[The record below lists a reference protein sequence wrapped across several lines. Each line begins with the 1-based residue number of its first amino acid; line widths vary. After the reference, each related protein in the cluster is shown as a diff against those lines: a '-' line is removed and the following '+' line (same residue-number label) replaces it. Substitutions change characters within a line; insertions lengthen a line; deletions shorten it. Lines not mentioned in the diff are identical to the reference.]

1 MHKKIHVKTKNKI
14 CAAVLV
20 FVLAGSLTAGACA
33 VPNVYAK
40 TEAEKK
46 RDAYKKKLREK
57 NSDIANI
64 KDSQSDVKDSISVAA
79 AKMKTLLSKQEQLK
93 SDIKDKQNE
102 VEQANKKLEEA
113 KEEEQKQYDA
123 MKLRIQ
129 YLYENSTDNSIWSAI
144 LESNGLSDML
154 NRIEYATD
162 LYKSDRELMTSYQ
175 NAVKKVEDWTMQLA
189 DEMDSLL
196 ALQDKYQTQQ
206 GELKTLMAKLEKQKD
221 AYAQQLA
228 EAQKQ
233 AQDYKKTISK
243 QEAIIRA
250 QEAAAARA
258 NANTYDGGGTG
269 AGARN
274 RTDGIGQ
281 QGFLH
286 LGHIAV
292 LVHHAGPGG
301 GAHQGPD
308 GVEHV
313 DHAEG
318 EDQGDGGE
326 PAQLHK
332 AGEVELE
339 QGLGGHVSNRGH
351 PAGGGQ
357 GGEGGAAQYGDVP
370 DPVDHGGDEHAQQHG
385 GAHALA
391 GQDDDGEQAHEGGDH
406 GEHHLPVARLAH
418 AVLNDGGG
426 QGAEE
431 VPHHVERRGEAV
443 ALGIDAHVGAQT
455 DVHQHQ
461 ADGGGDAVPH
471 AQRDRLNDLVPDVQH
486 GQDDEHDALDKDDA
500 QGGLKGLQ
508 IAHAGQGHKVG
519 HHHGKE
525 AVQAHA
531 GGHGEGLV
539 GQEGHTEHAHGGRE
553 AGGHEHGVPK
563 LLPVGAETGEQVG
576 VQRDDVGH
584 GHKGG
589 QTGQDLGA
597 DVCAV
602 LLQVKQ
608 LLHWDLLR
616 FY

>member
-46 RDAYKKKLREK
+46 RDAYKKKLKAK

-64 KDSQSDVKDSISVAA
+64 KDSQSDVKDSITAA
-79 AKMKTLLSKQEQLK
+79 AARMKTLLSKQEQLK

-113 KEEEQKQYDA
+113 KEEEQNQYDA

-206 GELKTLMAKLEKQKD
+206 GELKTLMAKLEQQKD

-269 AGARN
+269 ASGGIASDSYLKDPDCNPSQTTDVSGADIVAFAQQFIGN
-274 RTDGIGQ
+274 PYVWGGNSLTNGVDCSGFVHQVYAHFGISTPRYSQAFKSVGQ
-281 QGFLH
+281 PVSYQN
-286 LGHIAV
+286 IQ
-292 LVHHAGPGG
+292 AGDVVVYP
-301 GAHQGPD
+301 
-308 GVEHV
+308 
-313 DHAEG
+313 
-318 EDQGDGGE
+318 
-326 PAQLHK
+326 
-332 AGEVELE
+332 
-339 QGLGGHVSNRGH
+339 GHVAIYIGNGNIVEAQSTR
-351 PAGGGQ
+351 AGITNSR
-357 GGEGGAAQYGDVP
+357 
-370 DPVDHGGDEHAQQHG
+370 PVNCHTITAIR
-385 GAHALA
+385 
-391 GQDDDGEQAHEGGDH
+391 
-406 GEHHLPVARLAH
+406 RL
-418 AVLNDGGG
+418 V
-426 QGAEE
+426 
-431 VPHHVERRGEAV
+431 
-443 ALGIDAHVGAQT
+443 
-455 DVHQHQ
+455 
-461 ADGGGDAVPH
+461 
-471 AQRDRLNDLVPDVQH
+471 
-486 GQDDEHDALDKDDA
+486 
-500 QGGLKGLQ
+500 
-508 IAHAGQGHKVG
+508 
-519 HHHGKE
+519 
-525 AVQAHA
+525 
-531 GGHGEGLV
+531 
-539 GQEGHTEHAHGGRE
+539 
-553 AGGHEHGVPK
+553 
-563 LLPVGAETGEQVG
+563 
-576 VQRDDVGH
+576 
-584 GHKGG
+584 
-589 QTGQDLGA
+589 
-597 DVCAV
+597 
-602 LLQVKQ
+602 
-608 LLHWDLLR
+608 
-616 FY
+616 

>member
-46 RDAYKKKLREK
+46 RDAYKKKLKAK

-64 KDSQSDVKDSISVAA
+64 KDSQSDVKDSITAA
-79 AKMKTLLSKQEQLK
+79 AARMKTLLSKQEQLK

-113 KEEEQKQYDA
+113 KEEEQNQYDA

-206 GELKTLMAKLEKQKD
+206 GELRTLMAKLEQQKD

-269 AGARN
+269 ASGGIASDSYLKDPDCNPSQTTDVSGADIVAFAQQFVGN
-274 RTDGIGQ
+274 PYVWGGNSLTNGVDCSGFVHQVYAHFGISTPRYCQAFKSVGKPVSYQ
-281 QGFLH
+281 NIQ
-286 LGHIAV
+286 
-292 LVHHAGPGG
+292 AGDVVVYP
-301 GAHQGPD
+301 
-308 GVEHV
+308 
-313 DHAEG
+313 
-318 EDQGDGGE
+318 
-326 PAQLHK
+326 
-332 AGEVELE
+332 
-339 QGLGGHVSNRGH
+339 GHVAIYIGNGNIVEAQSTR
-351 PAGGGQ
+351 AGITNSR
-357 GGEGGAAQYGDVP
+357 
-370 DPVDHGGDEHAQQHG
+370 PVNCHTITAIR
-385 GAHALA
+385 
-391 GQDDDGEQAHEGGDH
+391 
-406 GEHHLPVARLAH
+406 RL
-418 AVLNDGGG
+418 V
-426 QGAEE
+426 
-431 VPHHVERRGEAV
+431 
-443 ALGIDAHVGAQT
+443 
-455 DVHQHQ
+455 
-461 ADGGGDAVPH
+461 
-471 AQRDRLNDLVPDVQH
+471 
-486 GQDDEHDALDKDDA
+486 
-500 QGGLKGLQ
+500 
-508 IAHAGQGHKVG
+508 
-519 HHHGKE
+519 
-525 AVQAHA
+525 
-531 GGHGEGLV
+531 
-539 GQEGHTEHAHGGRE
+539 
-553 AGGHEHGVPK
+553 
-563 LLPVGAETGEQVG
+563 
-576 VQRDDVGH
+576 
-584 GHKGG
+584 
-589 QTGQDLGA
+589 
-597 DVCAV
+597 
-602 LLQVKQ
+602 
-608 LLHWDLLR
+608 
-616 FY
+616 

>member
-14 CAAVLV
+14 CAALLV

-57 NSDIANI
+57 NGDIANI
-64 KDSQSDVKDSISVAA
+64 KDSQSDVKDSISAAA

-113 KEEEQKQYDA
+113 KEEEQNQYDA

-129 YLYENSTDNSIWSAI
+129 YLYENSTDNSVWSAI

-206 GELKTLMAKLEKQKD
+206 GELKTLMAKLEQQKD

-269 AGARN
+269 ASGGIASDSYLKDPDCNPSQTTDVSGADIVAFAQQFVGN
-274 RTDGIGQ
+274 PYVWGGNSLTNGVDCSGFVHQVYAHFGISTPRYSQAFKSVGQ
-281 QGFLH
+281 PVSYQN
-286 LGHIAV
+286 IQ
-292 LVHHAGPGG
+292 AGDVVVYP
-301 GAHQGPD
+301 
-308 GVEHV
+308 
-313 DHAEG
+313 
-318 EDQGDGGE
+318 
-326 PAQLHK
+326 
-332 AGEVELE
+332 
-339 QGLGGHVSNRGH
+339 GHVAIYIGNGNIVEAQSTR
-351 PAGGGQ
+351 AGITNSR
-357 GGEGGAAQYGDVP
+357 
-370 DPVDHGGDEHAQQHG
+370 PVNCHTITAIR
-385 GAHALA
+385 
-391 GQDDDGEQAHEGGDH
+391 
-406 GEHHLPVARLAH
+406 RL
-418 AVLNDGGG
+418 V
-426 QGAEE
+426 
-431 VPHHVERRGEAV
+431 
-443 ALGIDAHVGAQT
+443 
-455 DVHQHQ
+455 
-461 ADGGGDAVPH
+461 
-471 AQRDRLNDLVPDVQH
+471 
-486 GQDDEHDALDKDDA
+486 
-500 QGGLKGLQ
+500 
-508 IAHAGQGHKVG
+508 
-519 HHHGKE
+519 
-525 AVQAHA
+525 
-531 GGHGEGLV
+531 
-539 GQEGHTEHAHGGRE
+539 
-553 AGGHEHGVPK
+553 
-563 LLPVGAETGEQVG
+563 
-576 VQRDDVGH
+576 
-584 GHKGG
+584 
-589 QTGQDLGA
+589 
-597 DVCAV
+597 
-602 LLQVKQ
+602 
-608 LLHWDLLR
+608 
-616 FY
+616 

>member
-46 RDAYKKKLREK
+46 RDAYKKKLKAK

-64 KDSQSDVKDSISVAA
+64 KDSQSDVKDSITAA
-79 AKMKTLLSKQEQLK
+79 AARMKTLLSKQEQLK

-113 KEEEQKQYDA
+113 KEEEQNQYDA

-175 NAVKKVEDWTMQLA
+175 NAVKKVEDWTVQLA

-206 GELKTLMAKLEKQKD
+206 GELKTLMAKLEQQKD

-269 AGARN
+269 ASGGIASDSYLKDPDCNPSQTTDVSGADIVAFAQQFVGN
-274 RTDGIGQ
+274 PYVWGGNSLTNGVDCSGFVHQVYAHFGISTPRYSQAFKSVGQ
-281 QGFLH
+281 PVSYQN
-286 LGHIAV
+286 IQ
-292 LVHHAGPGG
+292 AGDVVVYP
-301 GAHQGPD
+301 
-308 GVEHV
+308 
-313 DHAEG
+313 
-318 EDQGDGGE
+318 
-326 PAQLHK
+326 
-332 AGEVELE
+332 
-339 QGLGGHVSNRGH
+339 GHVAIYIGNGNIVEAQSTR
-351 PAGGGQ
+351 AGITNSR
-357 GGEGGAAQYGDVP
+357 
-370 DPVDHGGDEHAQQHG
+370 PVNCHTITAIR
-385 GAHALA
+385 
-391 GQDDDGEQAHEGGDH
+391 
-406 GEHHLPVARLAH
+406 RL
-418 AVLNDGGG
+418 V
-426 QGAEE
+426 
-431 VPHHVERRGEAV
+431 
-443 ALGIDAHVGAQT
+443 
-455 DVHQHQ
+455 
-461 ADGGGDAVPH
+461 
-471 AQRDRLNDLVPDVQH
+471 
-486 GQDDEHDALDKDDA
+486 
-500 QGGLKGLQ
+500 
-508 IAHAGQGHKVG
+508 
-519 HHHGKE
+519 
-525 AVQAHA
+525 
-531 GGHGEGLV
+531 
-539 GQEGHTEHAHGGRE
+539 
-553 AGGHEHGVPK
+553 
-563 LLPVGAETGEQVG
+563 
-576 VQRDDVGH
+576 
-584 GHKGG
+584 
-589 QTGQDLGA
+589 
-597 DVCAV
+597 
-602 LLQVKQ
+602 
-608 LLHWDLLR
+608 
-616 FY
+616 

>member
-46 RDAYKKKLREK
+46 RDAYKKKLKAK

-64 KDSQSDVKDSISVAA
+64 KDSQSDVKDSITAAA

-113 KEEEQKQYDA
+113 KEEEQNQYDA

-206 GELKTLMAKLEKQKD
+206 GELKTLMAKLEQQKD

-269 AGARN
+269 ASGGIASDSYLKDPDCNPSQTTDVSGADIVAYAQQFVGN
-274 RTDGIGQ
+274 PYVWGGNSLTNGVDCSGFVHQVYAHFGISTPRYSQAFKSVGQ
-281 QGFLH
+281 PVSYQN
-286 LGHIAV
+286 IQ
-292 LVHHAGPGG
+292 AGDVVVYP
-301 GAHQGPD
+301 
-308 GVEHV
+308 
-313 DHAEG
+313 
-318 EDQGDGGE
+318 
-326 PAQLHK
+326 
-332 AGEVELE
+332 
-339 QGLGGHVSNRGH
+339 GHVAIYIGNGNIVEAQSTR
-351 PAGGGQ
+351 AGITNSR
-357 GGEGGAAQYGDVP
+357 
-370 DPVDHGGDEHAQQHG
+370 PVNCHTITAIR
-385 GAHALA
+385 
-391 GQDDDGEQAHEGGDH
+391 
-406 GEHHLPVARLAH
+406 RL
-418 AVLNDGGG
+418 V
-426 QGAEE
+426 
-431 VPHHVERRGEAV
+431 
-443 ALGIDAHVGAQT
+443 
-455 DVHQHQ
+455 
-461 ADGGGDAVPH
+461 
-471 AQRDRLNDLVPDVQH
+471 
-486 GQDDEHDALDKDDA
+486 
-500 QGGLKGLQ
+500 
-508 IAHAGQGHKVG
+508 
-519 HHHGKE
+519 
-525 AVQAHA
+525 
-531 GGHGEGLV
+531 
-539 GQEGHTEHAHGGRE
+539 
-553 AGGHEHGVPK
+553 
-563 LLPVGAETGEQVG
+563 
-576 VQRDDVGH
+576 
-584 GHKGG
+584 
-589 QTGQDLGA
+589 
-597 DVCAV
+597 
-602 LLQVKQ
+602 
-608 LLHWDLLR
+608 
-616 FY
+616 

>member
-1 MHKKIHVKTKNKI
+1 MHKKIHVKTKNRI

-46 RDAYKKKLREK
+46 RDAYKKKLKAK

-113 KEEEQKQYDA
+113 KEEEQNQYDA

-206 GELKTLMAKLEKQKD
+206 GELKTLMAKLEQQKD

-269 AGARN
+269 ASGGIASDSYLKDPDCNPSQTTDVSGADIVAFAQQFVGHPYVWGGN
-274 RTDGIGQ
+274 SLTNGVDCSGFVHQVYAHFGISTPRYSQAFKSVGQ
-281 QGFLH
+281 PVSYQN
-286 LGHIAV
+286 IQ
-292 LVHHAGPGG
+292 AGDVVVYP
-301 GAHQGPD
+301 
-308 GVEHV
+308 
-313 DHAEG
+313 
-318 EDQGDGGE
+318 
-326 PAQLHK
+326 
-332 AGEVELE
+332 
-339 QGLGGHVSNRGH
+339 GHVAIYIGNGNIVEAQSTR
-351 PAGGGQ
+351 AGITNSR
-357 GGEGGAAQYGDVP
+357 
-370 DPVDHGGDEHAQQHG
+370 PVNCHTITAIR
-385 GAHALA
+385 
-391 GQDDDGEQAHEGGDH
+391 
-406 GEHHLPVARLAH
+406 RL
-418 AVLNDGGG
+418 V
-426 QGAEE
+426 
-431 VPHHVERRGEAV
+431 
-443 ALGIDAHVGAQT
+443 
-455 DVHQHQ
+455 
-461 ADGGGDAVPH
+461 
-471 AQRDRLNDLVPDVQH
+471 
-486 GQDDEHDALDKDDA
+486 
-500 QGGLKGLQ
+500 
-508 IAHAGQGHKVG
+508 
-519 HHHGKE
+519 
-525 AVQAHA
+525 
-531 GGHGEGLV
+531 
-539 GQEGHTEHAHGGRE
+539 
-553 AGGHEHGVPK
+553 
-563 LLPVGAETGEQVG
+563 
-576 VQRDDVGH
+576 
-584 GHKGG
+584 
-589 QTGQDLGA
+589 
-597 DVCAV
+597 
-602 LLQVKQ
+602 
-608 LLHWDLLR
+608 
-616 FY
+616 

>member
-46 RDAYKKKLREK
+46 RDAYKKKLKAK

-64 KDSQSDVKDSISVAA
+64 KDSQSDVKDSITAA
-79 AKMKTLLSKQEQLK
+79 AARMKTLLSKQEQLK

-102 VEQANKKLEEA
+102 VEQVNKKLEEA
-113 KEEEQKQYDA
+113 KEEEQNQYDA

-269 AGARN
+269 ASGGIASDSYLKDPDCNPSQTTDVSGADIVAFAQQFVGN
-274 RTDGIGQ
+274 PYVWGGNSLTNGVDCSGFVHQVYAHFGISTPRYSQAFKSVGQ
-281 QGFLH
+281 PVSYQN
-286 LGHIAV
+286 IQ
-292 LVHHAGPGG
+292 AGDVVVYP
-301 GAHQGPD
+301 
-308 GVEHV
+308 
-313 DHAEG
+313 
-318 EDQGDGGE
+318 
-326 PAQLHK
+326 
-332 AGEVELE
+332 
-339 QGLGGHVSNRGH
+339 GHVAIYIGNGNIVEAQSTR
-351 PAGGGQ
+351 AGITNSR
-357 GGEGGAAQYGDVP
+357 
-370 DPVDHGGDEHAQQHG
+370 PVNCHTITAIR
-385 GAHALA
+385 
-391 GQDDDGEQAHEGGDH
+391 
-406 GEHHLPVARLAH
+406 RL
-418 AVLNDGGG
+418 V
-426 QGAEE
+426 
-431 VPHHVERRGEAV
+431 
-443 ALGIDAHVGAQT
+443 
-455 DVHQHQ
+455 
-461 ADGGGDAVPH
+461 
-471 AQRDRLNDLVPDVQH
+471 
-486 GQDDEHDALDKDDA
+486 
-500 QGGLKGLQ
+500 
-508 IAHAGQGHKVG
+508 
-519 HHHGKE
+519 
-525 AVQAHA
+525 
-531 GGHGEGLV
+531 
-539 GQEGHTEHAHGGRE
+539 
-553 AGGHEHGVPK
+553 
-563 LLPVGAETGEQVG
+563 
-576 VQRDDVGH
+576 
-584 GHKGG
+584 
-589 QTGQDLGA
+589 
-597 DVCAV
+597 
-602 LLQVKQ
+602 
-608 LLHWDLLR
+608 
-616 FY
+616 

>member
-46 RDAYKKKLREK
+46 RDAYKKKLKAK

-64 KDSQSDVKDSISVAA
+64 KDSQSDVKDSITAAA

-113 KEEEQKQYDA
+113 KEEEQNQYDA

-175 NAVKKVEDWTMQLA
+175 NAVKKVEDWTIQLA

-206 GELKTLMAKLEKQKD
+206 GELKTLMAKLEQQKD

-269 AGARN
+269 ASGGIASDSYLKDPDCNPSQTTDVSGADIVAFAQQFVGHPYVWGGN
-274 RTDGIGQ
+274 SLTNGVDCSGFVHQVYAHFGISTPRYSQAFKSVGQ
-281 QGFLH
+281 PVSYQN
-286 LGHIAV
+286 IQ
-292 LVHHAGPGG
+292 AGDVVVYP
-301 GAHQGPD
+301 
-308 GVEHV
+308 
-313 DHAEG
+313 
-318 EDQGDGGE
+318 
-326 PAQLHK
+326 
-332 AGEVELE
+332 
-339 QGLGGHVSNRGH
+339 GHVAIYIGNGNIVEAQSTR
-351 PAGGGQ
+351 AGITNSR
-357 GGEGGAAQYGDVP
+357 
-370 DPVDHGGDEHAQQHG
+370 PVNCHTITAIR
-385 GAHALA
+385 
-391 GQDDDGEQAHEGGDH
+391 
-406 GEHHLPVARLAH
+406 RL
-418 AVLNDGGG
+418 V
-426 QGAEE
+426 
-431 VPHHVERRGEAV
+431 
-443 ALGIDAHVGAQT
+443 
-455 DVHQHQ
+455 
-461 ADGGGDAVPH
+461 
-471 AQRDRLNDLVPDVQH
+471 
-486 GQDDEHDALDKDDA
+486 
-500 QGGLKGLQ
+500 
-508 IAHAGQGHKVG
+508 
-519 HHHGKE
+519 
-525 AVQAHA
+525 
-531 GGHGEGLV
+531 
-539 GQEGHTEHAHGGRE
+539 
-553 AGGHEHGVPK
+553 
-563 LLPVGAETGEQVG
+563 
-576 VQRDDVGH
+576 
-584 GHKGG
+584 
-589 QTGQDLGA
+589 
-597 DVCAV
+597 
-602 LLQVKQ
+602 
-608 LLHWDLLR
+608 
-616 FY
+616 

>member
-46 RDAYKKKLREK
+46 RDAYKKKLKAK

-64 KDSQSDVKDSISVAA
+64 KDSQSDVKDSITAA
-79 AKMKTLLSKQEQLK
+79 AARMKTLLSKQEQLK

-102 VEQANKKLEEA
+102 VEQANKKLKEA

-206 GELKTLMAKLEKQKD
+206 GELKTLMAKLEQQKD

-269 AGARN
+269 ASGGIASDSYLKDPDCNPSQTTDVSGADIVAFAQQFVGN
-274 RTDGIGQ
+274 PYVWGGNSLTNGVDCSGFVHQVYAHFGISTPRYSQAFKSVGQ
-281 QGFLH
+281 PVSYQN
-286 LGHIAV
+286 IQ
-292 LVHHAGPGG
+292 AGDVVVYP
-301 GAHQGPD
+301 
-308 GVEHV
+308 
-313 DHAEG
+313 
-318 EDQGDGGE
+318 
-326 PAQLHK
+326 
-332 AGEVELE
+332 
-339 QGLGGHVSNRGH
+339 GHVAIYIGNGNIVEAQSTR
-351 PAGGGQ
+351 AGITNSR
-357 GGEGGAAQYGDVP
+357 
-370 DPVDHGGDEHAQQHG
+370 PVNCHTITAIR
-385 GAHALA
+385 
-391 GQDDDGEQAHEGGDH
+391 
-406 GEHHLPVARLAH
+406 RL
-418 AVLNDGGG
+418 V
-426 QGAEE
+426 
-431 VPHHVERRGEAV
+431 
-443 ALGIDAHVGAQT
+443 
-455 DVHQHQ
+455 
-461 ADGGGDAVPH
+461 
-471 AQRDRLNDLVPDVQH
+471 
-486 GQDDEHDALDKDDA
+486 
-500 QGGLKGLQ
+500 
-508 IAHAGQGHKVG
+508 
-519 HHHGKE
+519 
-525 AVQAHA
+525 
-531 GGHGEGLV
+531 
-539 GQEGHTEHAHGGRE
+539 
-553 AGGHEHGVPK
+553 
-563 LLPVGAETGEQVG
+563 
-576 VQRDDVGH
+576 
-584 GHKGG
+584 
-589 QTGQDLGA
+589 
-597 DVCAV
+597 
-602 LLQVKQ
+602 
-608 LLHWDLLR
+608 
-616 FY
+616 

>member
-46 RDAYKKKLREK
+46 RDAYKKKLKAK

-64 KDSQSDVKDSISVAA
+64 KDSQSDVKDSITAAA
-79 AKMKTLLSKQEQLK
+79 AKMKTLLSRQEQLK

-113 KEEEQKQYDA
+113 KEEEQNQYDA

-206 GELKTLMAKLEKQKD
+206 GELKTLMAKLEQQKD

-269 AGARN
+269 ASGGIASDSYLKDPDCNPSQTTDVSGADIVAFAQQFVGN
-274 RTDGIGQ
+274 PYVWGGNSLTNGVDCSGFVHQVYAHFGISTPRYSQAFKSVGQ
-281 QGFLH
+281 PVSYQN
-286 LGHIAV
+286 IQ
-292 LVHHAGPGG
+292 AGDVVVYP
-301 GAHQGPD
+301 
-308 GVEHV
+308 
-313 DHAEG
+313 
-318 EDQGDGGE
+318 
-326 PAQLHK
+326 
-332 AGEVELE
+332 
-339 QGLGGHVSNRGH
+339 GHVAIYIGNGNIVEAQSTR
-351 PAGGGQ
+351 AGITNSR
-357 GGEGGAAQYGDVP
+357 
-370 DPVDHGGDEHAQQHG
+370 PVNCHTITAIR
-385 GAHALA
+385 
-391 GQDDDGEQAHEGGDH
+391 
-406 GEHHLPVARLAH
+406 RL
-418 AVLNDGGG
+418 V
-426 QGAEE
+426 
-431 VPHHVERRGEAV
+431 
-443 ALGIDAHVGAQT
+443 
-455 DVHQHQ
+455 
-461 ADGGGDAVPH
+461 
-471 AQRDRLNDLVPDVQH
+471 
-486 GQDDEHDALDKDDA
+486 
-500 QGGLKGLQ
+500 
-508 IAHAGQGHKVG
+508 
-519 HHHGKE
+519 
-525 AVQAHA
+525 
-531 GGHGEGLV
+531 
-539 GQEGHTEHAHGGRE
+539 
-553 AGGHEHGVPK
+553 
-563 LLPVGAETGEQVG
+563 
-576 VQRDDVGH
+576 
-584 GHKGG
+584 
-589 QTGQDLGA
+589 
-597 DVCAV
+597 
-602 LLQVKQ
+602 
-608 LLHWDLLR
+608 
-616 FY
+616 

>member
-46 RDAYKKKLREK
+46 RDAYKKKLKAK

-64 KDSQSDVKDSISVAA
+64 KDSQSDVKDSITVAA

-206 GELKTLMAKLEKQKD
+206 GELKTLMAKLEQQKD

-269 AGARN
+269 ASGGIASDSYLKDPDCNPSQTTDVSGADIVAFAQQFVGHPYVWGGN
-274 RTDGIGQ
+274 SLTNGVDCSGFVHQVYAHFGISTPRYSQAFKSVGQ
-281 QGFLH
+281 PVSYQN
-286 LGHIAV
+286 IQ
-292 LVHHAGPGG
+292 AGDVVVYP
-301 GAHQGPD
+301 
-308 GVEHV
+308 
-313 DHAEG
+313 
-318 EDQGDGGE
+318 
-326 PAQLHK
+326 
-332 AGEVELE
+332 
-339 QGLGGHVSNRGH
+339 GHVAIYIGNGNIVEAQSTR
-351 PAGGGQ
+351 AGITNSR
-357 GGEGGAAQYGDVP
+357 
-370 DPVDHGGDEHAQQHG
+370 PVNCHTITAIR
-385 GAHALA
+385 
-391 GQDDDGEQAHEGGDH
+391 
-406 GEHHLPVARLAH
+406 RL
-418 AVLNDGGG
+418 V
-426 QGAEE
+426 
-431 VPHHVERRGEAV
+431 
-443 ALGIDAHVGAQT
+443 
-455 DVHQHQ
+455 
-461 ADGGGDAVPH
+461 
-471 AQRDRLNDLVPDVQH
+471 
-486 GQDDEHDALDKDDA
+486 
-500 QGGLKGLQ
+500 
-508 IAHAGQGHKVG
+508 
-519 HHHGKE
+519 
-525 AVQAHA
+525 
-531 GGHGEGLV
+531 
-539 GQEGHTEHAHGGRE
+539 
-553 AGGHEHGVPK
+553 
-563 LLPVGAETGEQVG
+563 
-576 VQRDDVGH
+576 
-584 GHKGG
+584 
-589 QTGQDLGA
+589 
-597 DVCAV
+597 
-602 LLQVKQ
+602 
-608 LLHWDLLR
+608 
-616 FY
+616 

>member
-46 RDAYKKKLREK
+46 RDAYKKKLKAK

-64 KDSQSDVKDSISVAA
+64 KDSQSDVKDSITAAA

-113 KEEEQKQYDA
+113 KEEEQNQYDA

-206 GELKTLMAKLEKQKD
+206 GELKTLMAKLEQQKD

-250 QEAAAARA
+250 QDAASARA

-269 AGARN
+269 ASGGIASDSYLKDPDCNPSQTTDVSGADIVAFAQQFVGN
-274 RTDGIGQ
+274 PYVWGGNSLTNGVDCSGFVHQVYAHFGISTPRYSQAFKSVGQ
-281 QGFLH
+281 PVSYQN
-286 LGHIAV
+286 IQ
-292 LVHHAGPGG
+292 AGDVVVYP
-301 GAHQGPD
+301 
-308 GVEHV
+308 
-313 DHAEG
+313 
-318 EDQGDGGE
+318 
-326 PAQLHK
+326 
-332 AGEVELE
+332 
-339 QGLGGHVSNRGH
+339 GHVAIYIGNGNIVEAQSTR
-351 PAGGGQ
+351 AGITNSR
-357 GGEGGAAQYGDVP
+357 
-370 DPVDHGGDEHAQQHG
+370 PVNCHTITAIR
-385 GAHALA
+385 
-391 GQDDDGEQAHEGGDH
+391 
-406 GEHHLPVARLAH
+406 RL
-418 AVLNDGGG
+418 V
-426 QGAEE
+426 
-431 VPHHVERRGEAV
+431 
-443 ALGIDAHVGAQT
+443 
-455 DVHQHQ
+455 
-461 ADGGGDAVPH
+461 
-471 AQRDRLNDLVPDVQH
+471 
-486 GQDDEHDALDKDDA
+486 
-500 QGGLKGLQ
+500 
-508 IAHAGQGHKVG
+508 
-519 HHHGKE
+519 
-525 AVQAHA
+525 
-531 GGHGEGLV
+531 
-539 GQEGHTEHAHGGRE
+539 
-553 AGGHEHGVPK
+553 
-563 LLPVGAETGEQVG
+563 
-576 VQRDDVGH
+576 
-584 GHKGG
+584 
-589 QTGQDLGA
+589 
-597 DVCAV
+597 
-602 LLQVKQ
+602 
-608 LLHWDLLR
+608 
-616 FY
+616 

>member
-57 NSDIANI
+57 NGDIANI

-113 KEEEQKQYDA
+113 KEEEQNQYDA

-206 GELKTLMAKLEKQKD
+206 GELKTLMAKLEQQKD

-269 AGARN
+269 ASGGIASDSYLKDPDCNPSQTTDVSGADIVAFAQQFVGN
-274 RTDGIGQ
+274 PYVWGGNSLTNGVDCSGFVHQVYAHFGISTPRYSQAFKSVGQ
-281 QGFLH
+281 PVSYQN
-286 LGHIAV
+286 IQ
-292 LVHHAGPGG
+292 AGDVVVYP
-301 GAHQGPD
+301 
-308 GVEHV
+308 
-313 DHAEG
+313 
-318 EDQGDGGE
+318 
-326 PAQLHK
+326 
-332 AGEVELE
+332 
-339 QGLGGHVSNRGH
+339 GHVAIYIGNGNIVEAQSTR
-351 PAGGGQ
+351 AGITNSR
-357 GGEGGAAQYGDVP
+357 
-370 DPVDHGGDEHAQQHG
+370 PVNCHTITAIR
-385 GAHALA
+385 
-391 GQDDDGEQAHEGGDH
+391 
-406 GEHHLPVARLAH
+406 RL
-418 AVLNDGGG
+418 V
-426 QGAEE
+426 
-431 VPHHVERRGEAV
+431 
-443 ALGIDAHVGAQT
+443 
-455 DVHQHQ
+455 
-461 ADGGGDAVPH
+461 
-471 AQRDRLNDLVPDVQH
+471 
-486 GQDDEHDALDKDDA
+486 
-500 QGGLKGLQ
+500 
-508 IAHAGQGHKVG
+508 
-519 HHHGKE
+519 
-525 AVQAHA
+525 
-531 GGHGEGLV
+531 
-539 GQEGHTEHAHGGRE
+539 
-553 AGGHEHGVPK
+553 
-563 LLPVGAETGEQVG
+563 
-576 VQRDDVGH
+576 
-584 GHKGG
+584 
-589 QTGQDLGA
+589 
-597 DVCAV
+597 
-602 LLQVKQ
+602 
-608 LLHWDLLR
+608 
-616 FY
+616 

>member
-20 FVLAGSLTAGACA
+20 FVLAGSLTAGAGA

-46 RDAYKKKLREK
+46 RDAYKKKLKAK

-64 KDSQSDVKDSISVAA
+64 KDSQSDVKDSITAA
-79 AKMKTLLSKQEQLK
+79 AARMKTLLSKQEQLK

-113 KEEEQKQYDA
+113 KEEEQNQYDA

-269 AGARN
+269 ASGGIASDSYLKDPDCNPSQTTDVSGADIVAFAQQFVGN
-274 RTDGIGQ
+274 PYVWGGNSLTNGVDCSGFVHQVYAHFGISTPRYSQAFKSVGQ
-281 QGFLH
+281 PVSYQN
-286 LGHIAV
+286 IQ
-292 LVHHAGPGG
+292 AGDVVVYP
-301 GAHQGPD
+301 
-308 GVEHV
+308 
-313 DHAEG
+313 
-318 EDQGDGGE
+318 
-326 PAQLHK
+326 
-332 AGEVELE
+332 
-339 QGLGGHVSNRGH
+339 GHVAIYIGNGNIVEAQSTR
-351 PAGGGQ
+351 AGITNSR
-357 GGEGGAAQYGDVP
+357 
-370 DPVDHGGDEHAQQHG
+370 PVNCHTITAIR
-385 GAHALA
+385 
-391 GQDDDGEQAHEGGDH
+391 
-406 GEHHLPVARLAH
+406 RL
-418 AVLNDGGG
+418 V
-426 QGAEE
+426 
-431 VPHHVERRGEAV
+431 
-443 ALGIDAHVGAQT
+443 
-455 DVHQHQ
+455 
-461 ADGGGDAVPH
+461 
-471 AQRDRLNDLVPDVQH
+471 
-486 GQDDEHDALDKDDA
+486 
-500 QGGLKGLQ
+500 
-508 IAHAGQGHKVG
+508 
-519 HHHGKE
+519 
-525 AVQAHA
+525 
-531 GGHGEGLV
+531 
-539 GQEGHTEHAHGGRE
+539 
-553 AGGHEHGVPK
+553 
-563 LLPVGAETGEQVG
+563 
-576 VQRDDVGH
+576 
-584 GHKGG
+584 
-589 QTGQDLGA
+589 
-597 DVCAV
+597 
-602 LLQVKQ
+602 
-608 LLHWDLLR
+608 
-616 FY
+616 

>member
-46 RDAYKKKLREK
+46 RDAYKKKLKAK

-64 KDSQSDVKDSISVAA
+64 KDSQSDVKDSITAA
-79 AKMKTLLSKQEQLK
+79 AARMKTLLSKQEQLK

-102 VEQANKKLEEA
+102 VEQVNKKLEEA
-113 KEEEQKQYDA
+113 KEEEQNQYDA

-269 AGARN
+269 ASGGIASDSYLKDPDCNPSQTTDVSGADIVAFAQQFVGN
-274 RTDGIGQ
+274 PYVWGGNSLTNGVDCSGFVHQVYANFGISTPRYSQAFKSVGQ
-281 QGFLH
+281 PVSYQN
-286 LGHIAV
+286 IQ
-292 LVHHAGPGG
+292 AGDVVVYP
-301 GAHQGPD
+301 
-308 GVEHV
+308 
-313 DHAEG
+313 
-318 EDQGDGGE
+318 
-326 PAQLHK
+326 
-332 AGEVELE
+332 
-339 QGLGGHVSNRGH
+339 GHVAIYIGNGNIVEAQSTR
-351 PAGGGQ
+351 AGITNSR
-357 GGEGGAAQYGDVP
+357 
-370 DPVDHGGDEHAQQHG
+370 PVNCHTITAIR
-385 GAHALA
+385 
-391 GQDDDGEQAHEGGDH
+391 
-406 GEHHLPVARLAH
+406 RL
-418 AVLNDGGG
+418 V
-426 QGAEE
+426 
-431 VPHHVERRGEAV
+431 
-443 ALGIDAHVGAQT
+443 
-455 DVHQHQ
+455 
-461 ADGGGDAVPH
+461 
-471 AQRDRLNDLVPDVQH
+471 
-486 GQDDEHDALDKDDA
+486 
-500 QGGLKGLQ
+500 
-508 IAHAGQGHKVG
+508 
-519 HHHGKE
+519 
-525 AVQAHA
+525 
-531 GGHGEGLV
+531 
-539 GQEGHTEHAHGGRE
+539 
-553 AGGHEHGVPK
+553 
-563 LLPVGAETGEQVG
+563 
-576 VQRDDVGH
+576 
-584 GHKGG
+584 
-589 QTGQDLGA
+589 
-597 DVCAV
+597 
-602 LLQVKQ
+602 
-608 LLHWDLLR
+608 
-616 FY
+616 

>member
-46 RDAYKKKLREK
+46 RDAYKKKLKAK

-64 KDSQSDVKDSISVAA
+64 KDSQSDVKDSITAA
-79 AKMKTLLSKQEQLK
+79 AARMKTLLSKQEQLK

-113 KEEEQKQYDA
+113 KEEEQNQYDA

-206 GELKTLMAKLEKQKD
+206 GELKTLMAKLEQQKD

-269 AGARN
+269 ASGGIASDSYLKDPDCNPSQTTDVSGADIVAFAQQFVGN
-274 RTDGIGQ
+274 PYVWGGNSLTNGVDCSGFVHQVYAHFGISTPRYSQAFESVGQ
-281 QGFLH
+281 PVSYQN
-286 LGHIAV
+286 IQ
-292 LVHHAGPGG
+292 AGDVVVYP
-301 GAHQGPD
+301 
-308 GVEHV
+308 
-313 DHAEG
+313 
-318 EDQGDGGE
+318 
-326 PAQLHK
+326 
-332 AGEVELE
+332 
-339 QGLGGHVSNRGH
+339 GHVAIYIGNGNIVEAQSTR
-351 PAGGGQ
+351 AGITNSR
-357 GGEGGAAQYGDVP
+357 
-370 DPVDHGGDEHAQQHG
+370 PVNCHTITAIR
-385 GAHALA
+385 
-391 GQDDDGEQAHEGGDH
+391 
-406 GEHHLPVARLAH
+406 RL
-418 AVLNDGGG
+418 V
-426 QGAEE
+426 
-431 VPHHVERRGEAV
+431 
-443 ALGIDAHVGAQT
+443 
-455 DVHQHQ
+455 
-461 ADGGGDAVPH
+461 
-471 AQRDRLNDLVPDVQH
+471 
-486 GQDDEHDALDKDDA
+486 
-500 QGGLKGLQ
+500 
-508 IAHAGQGHKVG
+508 
-519 HHHGKE
+519 
-525 AVQAHA
+525 
-531 GGHGEGLV
+531 
-539 GQEGHTEHAHGGRE
+539 
-553 AGGHEHGVPK
+553 
-563 LLPVGAETGEQVG
+563 
-576 VQRDDVGH
+576 
-584 GHKGG
+584 
-589 QTGQDLGA
+589 
-597 DVCAV
+597 
-602 LLQVKQ
+602 
-608 LLHWDLLR
+608 
-616 FY
+616 

>member
-14 CAAVLV
+14 CAALLV

-57 NSDIANI
+57 NGDIANI
-64 KDSQSDVKDSISVAA
+64 KDSQSDVKDSISAAA

-129 YLYENSTDNSIWSAI
+129 YLYENSTDNSVWSAI

-269 AGARN
+269 ASGGIASDSYLKDPDCNPSQTTDVSGADIVAFAQQFVGN
-274 RTDGIGQ
+274 PYVWGGNSLTNGVDCSGFVHQVYAHFGISTPRYSQAFKSVGQ
-281 QGFLH
+281 PVSYQN
-286 LGHIAV
+286 IQ
-292 LVHHAGPGG
+292 AGDVVVYP
-301 GAHQGPD
+301 
-308 GVEHV
+308 
-313 DHAEG
+313 
-318 EDQGDGGE
+318 
-326 PAQLHK
+326 
-332 AGEVELE
+332 
-339 QGLGGHVSNRGH
+339 GHVAIYIGNGNIVEAQSTR
-351 PAGGGQ
+351 AGITNSR
-357 GGEGGAAQYGDVP
+357 
-370 DPVDHGGDEHAQQHG
+370 PVNCHTITAIR
-385 GAHALA
+385 
-391 GQDDDGEQAHEGGDH
+391 
-406 GEHHLPVARLAH
+406 RL
-418 AVLNDGGG
+418 V
-426 QGAEE
+426 
-431 VPHHVERRGEAV
+431 
-443 ALGIDAHVGAQT
+443 
-455 DVHQHQ
+455 
-461 ADGGGDAVPH
+461 
-471 AQRDRLNDLVPDVQH
+471 
-486 GQDDEHDALDKDDA
+486 
-500 QGGLKGLQ
+500 
-508 IAHAGQGHKVG
+508 
-519 HHHGKE
+519 
-525 AVQAHA
+525 
-531 GGHGEGLV
+531 
-539 GQEGHTEHAHGGRE
+539 
-553 AGGHEHGVPK
+553 
-563 LLPVGAETGEQVG
+563 
-576 VQRDDVGH
+576 
-584 GHKGG
+584 
-589 QTGQDLGA
+589 
-597 DVCAV
+597 
-602 LLQVKQ
+602 
-608 LLHWDLLR
+608 
-616 FY
+616 

>member
-46 RDAYKKKLREK
+46 RDAYKKKLKAK

-64 KDSQSDVKDSISVAA
+64 KDSQSDVKDSITAA
-79 AKMKTLLSKQEQLK
+79 AARMKTLLSKQGQLK

-113 KEEEQKQYDA
+113 KEEEQNQYDA

-206 GELKTLMAKLEKQKD
+206 GELKTLMAKLEQQKD

-269 AGARN
+269 ASGGIASDSYLKDPDCNPSQTTDVSGADIVAFAQQFVGN
-274 RTDGIGQ
+274 PYVWGGNSLTNGVDCSGFVHQVYAHFGISTPRYSQAFKSVGQ
-281 QGFLH
+281 PVSYQN
-286 LGHIAV
+286 IQ
-292 LVHHAGPGG
+292 AGDVVVYP
-301 GAHQGPD
+301 
-308 GVEHV
+308 
-313 DHAEG
+313 
-318 EDQGDGGE
+318 
-326 PAQLHK
+326 
-332 AGEVELE
+332 
-339 QGLGGHVSNRGH
+339 GHVAIYIGNGNIVEAQSTR
-351 PAGGGQ
+351 AGITNSR
-357 GGEGGAAQYGDVP
+357 
-370 DPVDHGGDEHAQQHG
+370 PVNCHTITAIR
-385 GAHALA
+385 
-391 GQDDDGEQAHEGGDH
+391 
-406 GEHHLPVARLAH
+406 RL
-418 AVLNDGGG
+418 V
-426 QGAEE
+426 
-431 VPHHVERRGEAV
+431 
-443 ALGIDAHVGAQT
+443 
-455 DVHQHQ
+455 
-461 ADGGGDAVPH
+461 
-471 AQRDRLNDLVPDVQH
+471 
-486 GQDDEHDALDKDDA
+486 
-500 QGGLKGLQ
+500 
-508 IAHAGQGHKVG
+508 
-519 HHHGKE
+519 
-525 AVQAHA
+525 
-531 GGHGEGLV
+531 
-539 GQEGHTEHAHGGRE
+539 
-553 AGGHEHGVPK
+553 
-563 LLPVGAETGEQVG
+563 
-576 VQRDDVGH
+576 
-584 GHKGG
+584 
-589 QTGQDLGA
+589 
-597 DVCAV
+597 
-602 LLQVKQ
+602 
-608 LLHWDLLR
+608 
-616 FY
+616 

>member
-46 RDAYKKKLREK
+46 RDAYKKKLKAK

-64 KDSQSDVKDSISVAA
+64 KDSQSDVKDSITAA
-79 AKMKTLLSKQEQLK
+79 AARMKTLLSKQEQLK

-113 KEEEQKQYDA
+113 KEEEQNQYDA

-206 GELKTLMAKLEKQKD
+206 GELKTLMAKLEQQKD

-269 AGARN
+269 ASGGIASDSYLKDPDCNPSQTTDVSGADIVAFAQQFVGN
-274 RTDGIGQ
+274 PYVWGGNSLTNGVDCSGFVHQVYAHFGISTPRYSQAFKSVGQ
-281 QGFLH
+281 PVSYQN
-286 LGHIAV
+286 IQ
-292 LVHHAGPGG
+292 AGDVVVYP
-301 GAHQGPD
+301 
-308 GVEHV
+308 
-313 DHAEG
+313 
-318 EDQGDGGE
+318 
-326 PAQLHK
+326 
-332 AGEVELE
+332 
-339 QGLGGHVSNRGH
+339 GHVAIYIGNGNIVEAQSTR
-351 PAGGGQ
+351 AGITNSR
-357 GGEGGAAQYGDVP
+357 
-370 DPVDHGGDEHAQQHG
+370 PVNCHTITAIR
-385 GAHALA
+385 
-391 GQDDDGEQAHEGGDH
+391 
-406 GEHHLPVARLAH
+406 RL
-418 AVLNDGGG
+418 V
-426 QGAEE
+426 
-431 VPHHVERRGEAV
+431 
-443 ALGIDAHVGAQT
+443 
-455 DVHQHQ
+455 
-461 ADGGGDAVPH
+461 
-471 AQRDRLNDLVPDVQH
+471 
-486 GQDDEHDALDKDDA
+486 
-500 QGGLKGLQ
+500 
-508 IAHAGQGHKVG
+508 
-519 HHHGKE
+519 
-525 AVQAHA
+525 
-531 GGHGEGLV
+531 
-539 GQEGHTEHAHGGRE
+539 
-553 AGGHEHGVPK
+553 
-563 LLPVGAETGEQVG
+563 
-576 VQRDDVGH
+576 
-584 GHKGG
+584 
-589 QTGQDLGA
+589 
-597 DVCAV
+597 
-602 LLQVKQ
+602 
-608 LLHWDLLR
+608 
-616 FY
+616 

>member
-46 RDAYKKKLREK
+46 RDAYKKKLKAK

-64 KDSQSDVKDSISVAA
+64 KDSQSDVKDSITVAA

-113 KEEEQKQYDA
+113 KEEEQNQYDA

-206 GELKTLMAKLEKQKD
+206 GELKTLMAKLEQQKD

-269 AGARN
+269 ASGGIASDSYLKDPDCNPSQTTDVSGADIVAFAQRFVGN
-274 RTDGIGQ
+274 PYVWGGNSLTNGVDCSGFVHQVYAHFGISTPRYSQAFKSVGQ
-281 QGFLH
+281 PVSYQN
-286 LGHIAV
+286 IQ
-292 LVHHAGPGG
+292 AGDVVVYP
-301 GAHQGPD
+301 
-308 GVEHV
+308 
-313 DHAEG
+313 
-318 EDQGDGGE
+318 
-326 PAQLHK
+326 
-332 AGEVELE
+332 
-339 QGLGGHVSNRGH
+339 GHVAIYIGNGNIVEAQSTR
-351 PAGGGQ
+351 AGITNSR
-357 GGEGGAAQYGDVP
+357 
-370 DPVDHGGDEHAQQHG
+370 PVNCHTITAIR
-385 GAHALA
+385 
-391 GQDDDGEQAHEGGDH
+391 
-406 GEHHLPVARLAH
+406 RL
-418 AVLNDGGG
+418 V
-426 QGAEE
+426 
-431 VPHHVERRGEAV
+431 
-443 ALGIDAHVGAQT
+443 
-455 DVHQHQ
+455 
-461 ADGGGDAVPH
+461 
-471 AQRDRLNDLVPDVQH
+471 
-486 GQDDEHDALDKDDA
+486 
-500 QGGLKGLQ
+500 
-508 IAHAGQGHKVG
+508 
-519 HHHGKE
+519 
-525 AVQAHA
+525 
-531 GGHGEGLV
+531 
-539 GQEGHTEHAHGGRE
+539 
-553 AGGHEHGVPK
+553 
-563 LLPVGAETGEQVG
+563 
-576 VQRDDVGH
+576 
-584 GHKGG
+584 
-589 QTGQDLGA
+589 
-597 DVCAV
+597 
-602 LLQVKQ
+602 
-608 LLHWDLLR
+608 
-616 FY
+616 

>member
-46 RDAYKKKLREK
+46 RDAYKKKLKAK

-64 KDSQSDVKDSISVAA
+64 KDSQSDVKDSITAA
-79 AKMKTLLSKQEQLK
+79 AARMKTLLSKQEQLK

-113 KEEEQKQYDA
+113 KEEEQNQYDA

-206 GELKTLMAKLEKQKD
+206 GELKTLMAKLEQQKD

-269 AGARN
+269 AGARD
-274 RTDGIGQ
+274 RTDGVGE
-281 QGFLH
+281 QGLLH
-286 LGHIAV
+286 VGHLALLI
-292 LVHHAGPGG
+292 HHAGAGG
-301 GAHQGPD
+301 GAH
-308 GVEHV
+308 
-313 DHAEG
+313 
-318 EDQGDGGE
+318 
-326 PAQLHK
+326 
-332 AGEVELE
+332 
-339 QGLGGHVSNRGH
+339 R
-351 PAGGGQ
+351 
-357 GGEGGAAQYGDVP
+357 
-370 DPVDHGGDEHAQQHG
+370 QQM
-385 GAHALA
+385 
-391 GQDDDGEQAHEGGDH
+391 
-406 GEHHLPVARLAH
+406 
-418 AVLNDGGG
+418 
-426 QGAEE
+426 
-431 VPHHVERRGEAV
+431 
-443 ALGIDAHVGAQT
+443 
-455 DVHQHQ
+455 
-461 ADGGGDAVPH
+461 
-471 AQRDRLNDLVPDVQH
+471 
-486 GQDDEHDALDKDDA
+486 
-500 QGGLKGLQ
+500 
-508 IAHAGQGHKVG
+508 
-519 HHHGKE
+519 
-525 AVQAHA
+525 
-531 GGHGEGLV
+531 
-539 GQEGHTEHAHGGRE
+539 
-553 AGGHEHGVPK
+553 
-563 LLPVGAETGEQVG
+563 
-576 VQRDDVGH
+576 
-584 GHKGG
+584 
-589 QTGQDLGA
+589 
-597 DVCAV
+597 
-602 LLQVKQ
+602 
-608 LLHWDLLR
+608 
-616 FY
+616 

>member
-46 RDAYKKKLREK
+46 RDAYNKKLREK

-64 KDSQSDVKDSISVAA
+64 KDSQSDVKDSISAAA

-269 AGARN
+269 ASGGIASDSYLKDPDCNPSQTTDVSGADIVAFAQQFVGN
-274 RTDGIGQ
+274 PYVWGGNSLTNGVDCSGFVHQVYAHFGISTPRYSQAFKSVGQ
-281 QGFLH
+281 PVSYQN
-286 LGHIAV
+286 IQ
-292 LVHHAGPGG
+292 AGDVVVYP
-301 GAHQGPD
+301 
-308 GVEHV
+308 
-313 DHAEG
+313 
-318 EDQGDGGE
+318 
-326 PAQLHK
+326 
-332 AGEVELE
+332 
-339 QGLGGHVSNRGH
+339 GHVAIYIGNGNIVEAQSTR
-351 PAGGGQ
+351 AGITNSR
-357 GGEGGAAQYGDVP
+357 
-370 DPVDHGGDEHAQQHG
+370 PVNCHTITAIR
-385 GAHALA
+385 
-391 GQDDDGEQAHEGGDH
+391 
-406 GEHHLPVARLAH
+406 RL
-418 AVLNDGGG
+418 V
-426 QGAEE
+426 
-431 VPHHVERRGEAV
+431 
-443 ALGIDAHVGAQT
+443 
-455 DVHQHQ
+455 
-461 ADGGGDAVPH
+461 
-471 AQRDRLNDLVPDVQH
+471 
-486 GQDDEHDALDKDDA
+486 
-500 QGGLKGLQ
+500 
-508 IAHAGQGHKVG
+508 
-519 HHHGKE
+519 
-525 AVQAHA
+525 
-531 GGHGEGLV
+531 
-539 GQEGHTEHAHGGRE
+539 
-553 AGGHEHGVPK
+553 
-563 LLPVGAETGEQVG
+563 
-576 VQRDDVGH
+576 
-584 GHKGG
+584 
-589 QTGQDLGA
+589 
-597 DVCAV
+597 
-602 LLQVKQ
+602 
-608 LLHWDLLR
+608 
-616 FY
+616 

>member
-46 RDAYKKKLREK
+46 RDAYKKKLKAK

-64 KDSQSDVKDSISVAA
+64 KDSQSDVKDSITVAA

-102 VEQANKKLEEA
+102 VEQANKKLEES
-113 KEEEQKQYDA
+113 KEEEQNQYDA

-206 GELKTLMAKLEKQKD
+206 GELKTLMAKLEQQKD

-269 AGARN
+269 ASGGIASDSYLKDPDCNPSQTTDVSGADIVAFAQQFVGN
-274 RTDGIGQ
+274 PYVWGGNSLTNGVDCSGFVHQVYAHFGISTPRYSQAFKSVGQ
-281 QGFLH
+281 PVSYQN
-286 LGHIAV
+286 IQ
-292 LVHHAGPGG
+292 AGDVVVYP
-301 GAHQGPD
+301 
-308 GVEHV
+308 
-313 DHAEG
+313 
-318 EDQGDGGE
+318 
-326 PAQLHK
+326 
-332 AGEVELE
+332 
-339 QGLGGHVSNRGH
+339 GHVAIYIGNGNIVEAQSTR
-351 PAGGGQ
+351 AGITNSR
-357 GGEGGAAQYGDVP
+357 
-370 DPVDHGGDEHAQQHG
+370 PVNCHTITAIR
-385 GAHALA
+385 
-391 GQDDDGEQAHEGGDH
+391 
-406 GEHHLPVARLAH
+406 RL
-418 AVLNDGGG
+418 V
-426 QGAEE
+426 
-431 VPHHVERRGEAV
+431 
-443 ALGIDAHVGAQT
+443 
-455 DVHQHQ
+455 
-461 ADGGGDAVPH
+461 
-471 AQRDRLNDLVPDVQH
+471 
-486 GQDDEHDALDKDDA
+486 
-500 QGGLKGLQ
+500 
-508 IAHAGQGHKVG
+508 
-519 HHHGKE
+519 
-525 AVQAHA
+525 
-531 GGHGEGLV
+531 
-539 GQEGHTEHAHGGRE
+539 
-553 AGGHEHGVPK
+553 
-563 LLPVGAETGEQVG
+563 
-576 VQRDDVGH
+576 
-584 GHKGG
+584 
-589 QTGQDLGA
+589 
-597 DVCAV
+597 
-602 LLQVKQ
+602 
-608 LLHWDLLR
+608 
-616 FY
+616 

>member
-57 NSDIANI
+57 NGDIANI

-269 AGARN
+269 ASGGIASDSYLKDPDCNPSQTTDVSGADIVAFAQQFVGN
-274 RTDGIGQ
+274 PYVWGGNSLTNGVDCSGFVHLVYAHFGIGTPRYSQ
-281 QGFLH
+281 AFKSVGQPVSYQN
-286 LGHIAV
+286 IQ
-292 LVHHAGPGG
+292 AGDVVVYP
-301 GAHQGPD
+301 
-308 GVEHV
+308 
-313 DHAEG
+313 
-318 EDQGDGGE
+318 
-326 PAQLHK
+326 
-332 AGEVELE
+332 
-339 QGLGGHVSNRGH
+339 GHVAIYIGNGNIVEAQSTR
-351 PAGGGQ
+351 AGITNSR
-357 GGEGGAAQYGDVP
+357 
-370 DPVDHGGDEHAQQHG
+370 PVNCHTITAIR
-385 GAHALA
+385 
-391 GQDDDGEQAHEGGDH
+391 
-406 GEHHLPVARLAH
+406 RL
-418 AVLNDGGG
+418 V
-426 QGAEE
+426 
-431 VPHHVERRGEAV
+431 
-443 ALGIDAHVGAQT
+443 
-455 DVHQHQ
+455 
-461 ADGGGDAVPH
+461 
-471 AQRDRLNDLVPDVQH
+471 
-486 GQDDEHDALDKDDA
+486 
-500 QGGLKGLQ
+500 
-508 IAHAGQGHKVG
+508 
-519 HHHGKE
+519 
-525 AVQAHA
+525 
-531 GGHGEGLV
+531 
-539 GQEGHTEHAHGGRE
+539 
-553 AGGHEHGVPK
+553 
-563 LLPVGAETGEQVG
+563 
-576 VQRDDVGH
+576 
-584 GHKGG
+584 
-589 QTGQDLGA
+589 
-597 DVCAV
+597 
-602 LLQVKQ
+602 
-608 LLHWDLLR
+608 
-616 FY
+616 

>member
-46 RDAYKKKLREK
+46 RDAYKKKLKAK

-64 KDSQSDVKDSISVAA
+64 KDSQSDVKDSITAA
-79 AKMKTLLSKQEQLK
+79 AARMKTLLSKQEQLK

-113 KEEEQKQYDA
+113 KEEEQNQYDA

-206 GELKTLMAKLEKQKD
+206 GELKTLMAKLEQQKD

-269 AGARN
+269 ASGGIASDSYLKDPDCNPSQTTDVSGADIVAFAQQFVGN
-274 RTDGIGQ
+274 PYVWGGNSLTNGVDCSGFVHQVYAYFGISTPRYSQAFKSVGQ
-281 QGFLH
+281 PVSYQN
-286 LGHIAV
+286 IQ
-292 LVHHAGPGG
+292 AGDVVVYP
-301 GAHQGPD
+301 
-308 GVEHV
+308 
-313 DHAEG
+313 
-318 EDQGDGGE
+318 
-326 PAQLHK
+326 
-332 AGEVELE
+332 
-339 QGLGGHVSNRGH
+339 GHVAIYIGNGNIVEAQSTR
-351 PAGGGQ
+351 AGITNSR
-357 GGEGGAAQYGDVP
+357 
-370 DPVDHGGDEHAQQHG
+370 PVNCHTITAIR
-385 GAHALA
+385 
-391 GQDDDGEQAHEGGDH
+391 
-406 GEHHLPVARLAH
+406 RL
-418 AVLNDGGG
+418 V
-426 QGAEE
+426 
-431 VPHHVERRGEAV
+431 
-443 ALGIDAHVGAQT
+443 
-455 DVHQHQ
+455 
-461 ADGGGDAVPH
+461 
-471 AQRDRLNDLVPDVQH
+471 
-486 GQDDEHDALDKDDA
+486 
-500 QGGLKGLQ
+500 
-508 IAHAGQGHKVG
+508 
-519 HHHGKE
+519 
-525 AVQAHA
+525 
-531 GGHGEGLV
+531 
-539 GQEGHTEHAHGGRE
+539 
-553 AGGHEHGVPK
+553 
-563 LLPVGAETGEQVG
+563 
-576 VQRDDVGH
+576 
-584 GHKGG
+584 
-589 QTGQDLGA
+589 
-597 DVCAV
+597 
-602 LLQVKQ
+602 
-608 LLHWDLLR
+608 
-616 FY
+616 

>member
-46 RDAYKKKLREK
+46 RDAYKKKLKAK

-64 KDSQSDVKDSISVAA
+64 KDSQSDVKDSIIAA
-79 AKMKTLLSKQEQLK
+79 AARMKTLLSKQEQLK

-113 KEEEQKQYDA
+113 KEEEQNQYDA

-206 GELKTLMAKLEKQKD
+206 GELKTLMAKLEQQKD

-269 AGARN
+269 ASGGIASDSYLKDPDCNPSQTTDVSGADIVAFAQQFVGN
-274 RTDGIGQ
+274 PYVWGGNSLTNGVDCSGFVHQVYAHFGISTPRYSQAFKSVGQ
-281 QGFLH
+281 PVSYQN
-286 LGHIAV
+286 IQ
-292 LVHHAGPGG
+292 AGDVVVYP
-301 GAHQGPD
+301 
-308 GVEHV
+308 
-313 DHAEG
+313 
-318 EDQGDGGE
+318 
-326 PAQLHK
+326 
-332 AGEVELE
+332 
-339 QGLGGHVSNRGH
+339 GHVAIYIGNGNIVEAQSTR
-351 PAGGGQ
+351 AGITNSR
-357 GGEGGAAQYGDVP
+357 
-370 DPVDHGGDEHAQQHG
+370 PVNCHTITAIR
-385 GAHALA
+385 
-391 GQDDDGEQAHEGGDH
+391 
-406 GEHHLPVARLAH
+406 RL
-418 AVLNDGGG
+418 V
-426 QGAEE
+426 
-431 VPHHVERRGEAV
+431 
-443 ALGIDAHVGAQT
+443 
-455 DVHQHQ
+455 
-461 ADGGGDAVPH
+461 
-471 AQRDRLNDLVPDVQH
+471 
-486 GQDDEHDALDKDDA
+486 
-500 QGGLKGLQ
+500 
-508 IAHAGQGHKVG
+508 
-519 HHHGKE
+519 
-525 AVQAHA
+525 
-531 GGHGEGLV
+531 
-539 GQEGHTEHAHGGRE
+539 
-553 AGGHEHGVPK
+553 
-563 LLPVGAETGEQVG
+563 
-576 VQRDDVGH
+576 
-584 GHKGG
+584 
-589 QTGQDLGA
+589 
-597 DVCAV
+597 
-602 LLQVKQ
+602 
-608 LLHWDLLR
+608 
-616 FY
+616 

>member
-14 CAAVLV
+14 CAALLV

-46 RDAYKKKLREK
+46 RDAYKKKLKAK

-64 KDSQSDVKDSISVAA
+64 KDSQSDVKDSITAA
-79 AKMKTLLSKQEQLK
+79 AARMKTLLSKQEQLK

-113 KEEEQKQYDA
+113 KEEEQNQYDA

-269 AGARN
+269 ASGGIASDSYLKDPDCNPSQTTDVSGADIVAFAQQFVGN
-274 RTDGIGQ
+274 PYVWGGNSLTNGVDCSGFVHQVYAHFGISTPRYSQAFKSVGQ
-281 QGFLH
+281 PVSYQN
-286 LGHIAV
+286 IQ
-292 LVHHAGPGG
+292 AGDVVVYP
-301 GAHQGPD
+301 
-308 GVEHV
+308 
-313 DHAEG
+313 
-318 EDQGDGGE
+318 
-326 PAQLHK
+326 
-332 AGEVELE
+332 
-339 QGLGGHVSNRGH
+339 GHVAIYIGNGNIVEAQSTR
-351 PAGGGQ
+351 AGITNSR
-357 GGEGGAAQYGDVP
+357 
-370 DPVDHGGDEHAQQHG
+370 PVNCHTITAIR
-385 GAHALA
+385 
-391 GQDDDGEQAHEGGDH
+391 
-406 GEHHLPVARLAH
+406 RL
-418 AVLNDGGG
+418 V
-426 QGAEE
+426 
-431 VPHHVERRGEAV
+431 
-443 ALGIDAHVGAQT
+443 
-455 DVHQHQ
+455 
-461 ADGGGDAVPH
+461 
-471 AQRDRLNDLVPDVQH
+471 
-486 GQDDEHDALDKDDA
+486 
-500 QGGLKGLQ
+500 
-508 IAHAGQGHKVG
+508 
-519 HHHGKE
+519 
-525 AVQAHA
+525 
-531 GGHGEGLV
+531 
-539 GQEGHTEHAHGGRE
+539 
-553 AGGHEHGVPK
+553 
-563 LLPVGAETGEQVG
+563 
-576 VQRDDVGH
+576 
-584 GHKGG
+584 
-589 QTGQDLGA
+589 
-597 DVCAV
+597 
-602 LLQVKQ
+602 
-608 LLHWDLLR
+608 
-616 FY
+616 

>member
-46 RDAYKKKLREK
+46 RDAYKKKLKAK

-64 KDSQSDVKDSISVAA
+64 KDSQSDVKDSITAA
-79 AKMKTLLSKQEQLK
+79 AARMKTLLSKQEQLK

-113 KEEEQKQYDA
+113 KEEEQNQYDA

-129 YLYENSTDNSIWSAI
+129 YLYENSTDNFIWSAI

-206 GELKTLMAKLEKQKD
+206 GELKTLMAKLEQQKD

-269 AGARN
+269 ASGGIASDSYLKDPDCNPSQTTDVSGADIVAFAQQFVGHPYVWGGN
-274 RTDGIGQ
+274 SLTNGVDCSGFVHQVYAHFGISTPRYSQAFKSVGQ
-281 QGFLH
+281 PVSYQN
-286 LGHIAV
+286 IQ
-292 LVHHAGPGG
+292 AGDVVVYP
-301 GAHQGPD
+301 
-308 GVEHV
+308 
-313 DHAEG
+313 
-318 EDQGDGGE
+318 
-326 PAQLHK
+326 
-332 AGEVELE
+332 
-339 QGLGGHVSNRGH
+339 GHVAIYIGNGNIVEAQSTR
-351 PAGGGQ
+351 AGITNSR
-357 GGEGGAAQYGDVP
+357 
-370 DPVDHGGDEHAQQHG
+370 PVNCHTITAIR
-385 GAHALA
+385 
-391 GQDDDGEQAHEGGDH
+391 
-406 GEHHLPVARLAH
+406 RL
-418 AVLNDGGG
+418 V
-426 QGAEE
+426 
-431 VPHHVERRGEAV
+431 
-443 ALGIDAHVGAQT
+443 
-455 DVHQHQ
+455 
-461 ADGGGDAVPH
+461 
-471 AQRDRLNDLVPDVQH
+471 
-486 GQDDEHDALDKDDA
+486 
-500 QGGLKGLQ
+500 
-508 IAHAGQGHKVG
+508 
-519 HHHGKE
+519 
-525 AVQAHA
+525 
-531 GGHGEGLV
+531 
-539 GQEGHTEHAHGGRE
+539 
-553 AGGHEHGVPK
+553 
-563 LLPVGAETGEQVG
+563 
-576 VQRDDVGH
+576 
-584 GHKGG
+584 
-589 QTGQDLGA
+589 
-597 DVCAV
+597 
-602 LLQVKQ
+602 
-608 LLHWDLLR
+608 
-616 FY
+616 

>member
-46 RDAYKKKLREK
+46 RDAYKKKLKAK

-64 KDSQSDVKDSISVAA
+64 KDSQSDVKDSITAA
-79 AKMKTLLSKQEQLK
+79 AARMKTLLSKQEQLK

-113 KEEEQKQYDA
+113 KEEEQNQYDA

-269 AGARN
+269 ASGGIASDSYLKDPDCNPSQTTDVSGADIVAFAQQFVGN
-274 RTDGIGQ
+274 PYVWGGNSLTNGVDCSGFVHQVYAHFGISTPRYSQAFKSGGQ
-281 QGFLH
+281 PVSYQN
-286 LGHIAV
+286 IQ
-292 LVHHAGPGG
+292 AGDVVVYP
-301 GAHQGPD
+301 
-308 GVEHV
+308 
-313 DHAEG
+313 
-318 EDQGDGGE
+318 
-326 PAQLHK
+326 
-332 AGEVELE
+332 
-339 QGLGGHVSNRGH
+339 GHVAIYIGNGNIVEAQSTR
-351 PAGGGQ
+351 AGITNSR
-357 GGEGGAAQYGDVP
+357 
-370 DPVDHGGDEHAQQHG
+370 PVNCHTITAIR
-385 GAHALA
+385 
-391 GQDDDGEQAHEGGDH
+391 
-406 GEHHLPVARLAH
+406 RL
-418 AVLNDGGG
+418 V
-426 QGAEE
+426 
-431 VPHHVERRGEAV
+431 
-443 ALGIDAHVGAQT
+443 
-455 DVHQHQ
+455 
-461 ADGGGDAVPH
+461 
-471 AQRDRLNDLVPDVQH
+471 
-486 GQDDEHDALDKDDA
+486 
-500 QGGLKGLQ
+500 
-508 IAHAGQGHKVG
+508 
-519 HHHGKE
+519 
-525 AVQAHA
+525 
-531 GGHGEGLV
+531 
-539 GQEGHTEHAHGGRE
+539 
-553 AGGHEHGVPK
+553 
-563 LLPVGAETGEQVG
+563 
-576 VQRDDVGH
+576 
-584 GHKGG
+584 
-589 QTGQDLGA
+589 
-597 DVCAV
+597 
-602 LLQVKQ
+602 
-608 LLHWDLLR
+608 
-616 FY
+616 

>member
-46 RDAYKKKLREK
+46 RDAYKKKLKAK

-64 KDSQSDVKDSISVAA
+64 KDSQSDVKDSITAA
-79 AKMKTLLSKQEQLK
+79 AARMKTLLSKQEQLK

-113 KEEEQKQYDA
+113 KKEEQNQYDA

-206 GELKTLMAKLEKQKD
+206 GELKTLMAKLEQQKD

-269 AGARN
+269 ASGGIASDSYLKDPDCNPSQTTDVSGADIVAFAQQFVGHPYVWGGN
-274 RTDGIGQ
+274 SLTNGVDCSGFVHQVYAHFGISTPRYSQAFKSVGQ
-281 QGFLH
+281 PVSYQN
-286 LGHIAV
+286 IQ
-292 LVHHAGPGG
+292 AGDVVVYP
-301 GAHQGPD
+301 
-308 GVEHV
+308 
-313 DHAEG
+313 
-318 EDQGDGGE
+318 
-326 PAQLHK
+326 
-332 AGEVELE
+332 
-339 QGLGGHVSNRGH
+339 GHVAIYIGNGNIVEAQSTR
-351 PAGGGQ
+351 AGITNSR
-357 GGEGGAAQYGDVP
+357 
-370 DPVDHGGDEHAQQHG
+370 PVNCHTITAIR
-385 GAHALA
+385 
-391 GQDDDGEQAHEGGDH
+391 
-406 GEHHLPVARLAH
+406 RL
-418 AVLNDGGG
+418 V
-426 QGAEE
+426 
-431 VPHHVERRGEAV
+431 
-443 ALGIDAHVGAQT
+443 
-455 DVHQHQ
+455 
-461 ADGGGDAVPH
+461 
-471 AQRDRLNDLVPDVQH
+471 
-486 GQDDEHDALDKDDA
+486 
-500 QGGLKGLQ
+500 
-508 IAHAGQGHKVG
+508 
-519 HHHGKE
+519 
-525 AVQAHA
+525 
-531 GGHGEGLV
+531 
-539 GQEGHTEHAHGGRE
+539 
-553 AGGHEHGVPK
+553 
-563 LLPVGAETGEQVG
+563 
-576 VQRDDVGH
+576 
-584 GHKGG
+584 
-589 QTGQDLGA
+589 
-597 DVCAV
+597 
-602 LLQVKQ
+602 
-608 LLHWDLLR
+608 
-616 FY
+616 

>member
-20 FVLAGSLTAGACA
+20 FVLAVSLTAGACA

-46 RDAYKKKLREK
+46 RDAYKKKLRAK

-64 KDSQSDVKDSISVAA
+64 KDSQSDVKDSITAA
-79 AKMKTLLSKQEQLK
+79 AARMKTLLSKQEQLK

-113 KEEEQKQYDA
+113 KEEEQNQYDA

-206 GELKTLMAKLEKQKD
+206 GELKTLMAKLEQQKD

-269 AGARN
+269 ASGGIASDSYLKDPDCNPSQTTDVSGADIVAFAQQFVGN
-274 RTDGIGQ
+274 PYVWGGNSLTNGVDCSGFVHQVYAHFGISTPRYSQAFKSVGQ
-281 QGFLH
+281 PVSYQN
-286 LGHIAV
+286 IQ
-292 LVHHAGPGG
+292 AGDVVVYP
-301 GAHQGPD
+301 
-308 GVEHV
+308 
-313 DHAEG
+313 
-318 EDQGDGGE
+318 
-326 PAQLHK
+326 
-332 AGEVELE
+332 
-339 QGLGGHVSNRGH
+339 GHVAIYIGNGNIVEAQSTR
-351 PAGGGQ
+351 AGITNSR
-357 GGEGGAAQYGDVP
+357 
-370 DPVDHGGDEHAQQHG
+370 PVNCHTITAIR
-385 GAHALA
+385 
-391 GQDDDGEQAHEGGDH
+391 
-406 GEHHLPVARLAH
+406 RL
-418 AVLNDGGG
+418 V
-426 QGAEE
+426 
-431 VPHHVERRGEAV
+431 
-443 ALGIDAHVGAQT
+443 
-455 DVHQHQ
+455 
-461 ADGGGDAVPH
+461 
-471 AQRDRLNDLVPDVQH
+471 
-486 GQDDEHDALDKDDA
+486 
-500 QGGLKGLQ
+500 
-508 IAHAGQGHKVG
+508 
-519 HHHGKE
+519 
-525 AVQAHA
+525 
-531 GGHGEGLV
+531 
-539 GQEGHTEHAHGGRE
+539 
-553 AGGHEHGVPK
+553 
-563 LLPVGAETGEQVG
+563 
-576 VQRDDVGH
+576 
-584 GHKGG
+584 
-589 QTGQDLGA
+589 
-597 DVCAV
+597 
-602 LLQVKQ
+602 
-608 LLHWDLLR
+608 
-616 FY
+616 